1 MNSLAP
7 AVLVSMPQMMDPNFV
22 RTVILLCQHD
32 DSGAFGLVLNR
43 PATTDGRVTV
53 NLHPPVSIDHELQ
66 IWMGGPVEP
75 ERSWILVWTAA
86 GETPPEDS
94 VTIGD
99 GMYLSTSPAL
109 LRRVLDPEPPDRMR
123 LIVGYAGW
131 GAGQLEYELQ
141 ESAWLLSDAP
151 AALVFETPPERMWE
165 AAIRRLGADPAA
177 LQGSRGVH

>member
-1 MNSLAP
+1 
-7 AVLVSMPQMMDPNFV
+7 MPQMMDPNFV
-22 RTVILLCQHD
+22 QTVILLCQHD

-43 PATTDGRVTV
+43 PATTNGRVTV
-53 NLHPPVSIDHELQ
+53 NLHPPLSIDHELQ

-75 ERSWILVWTAA
+75 ERSWILVRAGD
-86 GETPPEDS
+86 GETAPEDS
-94 VTIGD
+94 VKIGD
-99 GMYLSTSPAL
+99 GMYLSTSPML
-109 LRRVLDPEPPDRMR
+109 LRRVLEPDPPESLR

-131 GAGQLEYELQ
+131 GAGQLEHELQ

-151 AALVFETPPERMWE
+151 ASLIFDTPADQMWE